1 MEYRQIRYFLVT
13 AEELHFRKAAE
24 KLFITQPGLS
34 RQIRQ
39 LEEELDLILFER
51 NNRSVRLTPA
61 GEYLYSEF
69 QRNMGELNNIVE
81 HAKLIDSGIKGKLK
95 IGYIGSAMNQVIPEI
110 LLQFK
115 EKFGKILFSLKELD
129 NQQQVD
135 QLLSQ
140 NLDIGFVRLE
150 KAPESLEMIPV
161 LEEPFCLVLPGDHPV
176 NPDSF
181 ESLDQLKDEAFIMFD
196 ADYSPS
202 YYKKVMLIFEEHG
215 ISPIISHE
223 TIHASSIFR
232 LVENKFGISI
242 VPRSLQYGYDLNIK
256 FIELNESGQRTVLN
270 AIWNTN
276 RRNPALENLQDYI
289 RNYIKIRS

>member
-39 LEEELDLILFER
+39 LEEELDLSLFVR
-51 NNRSVRLTPA
+51 NNRSVQLTPA

-69 QRNMGELNNIVE
+69 KSNIGELHNLIE
-81 HAKLIDSGIKGKLK
+81 HARLIDSGIKGKLR
-95 IGYIGSAMNQVIPEI
+95 IGYIGSAMNRVIPEL
-110 LLQFK
+110 LLQFR
-115 EKFGKILFSLKELD
+115 EEFGKIVFNLKELD
-129 NQQQVD
+129 NQQQVNH
-135 QLLSQ
+135 LLSQ
-140 NLDIGFVRLE
+140 SLDIGFVRLE
-150 KAPESLEMIPV
+150 RVPESLRMVPV

-176 NPDSF
+176 NSDNF
-181 ESLDQLKDEAFIMFD
+181 EGLQQLKDEAFIMFD
-196 ADYSPS
+196 ANYSPS
-202 YYKKVMLIFEEHG
+202 YYNKVMLIFEEYG

-256 FIELNESGQRTVLN
+256 FIELNDSSQRTVLN
-270 AIWNTN
+270 AIWNKN
-276 RRNPALENLQDYI
+276 RRNPVLENLQNYI
-289 RNYIKIRS
+289 RETLEIKS